1 VSTANVE
8 TKSKTAIV
16 HETELAPVFIDLG
29 KKKKKAVKQLRN
41 GKGKLVEQIQG
52 TLADLKAAGTIS
64 MAAQP
69 VIVVVREKRR
79 KKGVLGVLGG

>member
-8 TKSKTAIV
+8 TKAKTAVV
-16 HETELAPVFIDLG
+16 HEPDVTPIFIDLG

-41 GKGKLVEQIQG
+41 GKGKLVDQIQS
-52 TLADLKAAGTIS
+52 TLADLRNAGTIS
-64 MAAQP
+64 MTAQP

-79 KKGVLGVLGG
+79 NKGVLGVLGN